1 MEALILYPHSQLFL
15 FSTKEIIVSEDKK
28 LFLFSTKDN
37 NLSWM
42 APQFGVLI
50 AKSYNLYTLIV
61 FLILYVACMVCFF
74 YLFIVS

>member
-1 MEALILYPHSQLFL
+1 MEALIFYPQSQ
-15 FSTKEIIVSEDKK
+15 

-42 APQFGVLI
+42 APPFGVLI
-50 AKSYNLYTLIV
+50 PKSYNVYTLIV

-74 YLFIVS
+74 IY